1 MISVV
6 VCTYNRAGPLQRF
19 LARIGELG
27 SPRHDLPWEL
37 VVIDNNSSDGTRD
50 VVESM
55 RARLRVPVVYHF
67 EPCQGLSHARNAALR
82 NARYDILA
90 FTDDDCLFGS
100 DWLQS
105 IADEFAADASL
116 AILGGRVEAAPGLP
130 TELST
135 RRGRGRVEVKS
146 LADIRRNL
154 IGCNM
159 TLKRS
164 LLRGIEPF
172 DTRLGAGTP
181 CKAGEDSD
189 YIYRA
194 LRGGCRIVYSPDVMV
209 EHHHDR
215 TEEDAVRA
223 VRGNYLMGRGAF
235 YAKHLSRFDCNVA
248 RHAYWELRGLFR
260 RNERRSS
267 FGSLTRWQVLRGLFS
282 GGILWLRSGRSDSG
296 KVNG

>member
-27 SPRHDLPWEL
+27 PPRHELPWEVL
-37 VVIDNNSSDGTRD
+37 VIDNNSNDGTRE
-50 VVESM
+50 VVERM
-55 RARLRVPVVYHF
+55 RTQLPVPVAYHF
-67 EPCQGLSHARNAALR
+67 EPRQGLSHARNAALA

-135 RRGRGRVEVKS
+135 RRGRERVEVKT

-159 TLKRS
+159 ALKRP
-164 LLRGIEPF
+164 LLKEVGPF

-194 LRGGCRIVYSPDVMV
+194 LRSGRRILYSPDVLI
-209 EHHHDR
+209 EHAHDR
-215 TEEDAVRA
+215 TDEASVRA
-223 VRGNYLMGRGAF
+223 VRTNYLNGRGAF
-235 YAKHLSRFDCNVA
+235 YAKHLLRFDVSVA
-248 RHAYWELRGLFR
+248 RHLYWELRSLFG
-260 RNERRSS
+260 RNKRRSTDNIS
-267 FGSLTRWQVLRGLFS
+267 RWEVLRGLLS
-282 GGILWLRSGRSDSG
+282 GGMLWLRSRRAH

>member
-6 VCTYNRAGPLQRF
+6 VCTYNRASPLQRF
-19 LARIGELG
+19 LSRIGELG
-27 SPRHDLPWEL
+27 APRPDLPWEL
-37 VVIDNNSSDGTRD
+37 LVIDNNSNDGTRE
-50 VVESM
+50 VVERM
-55 RARLRVPVVYHF
+55 RARMSVPVAYHF
-67 EPCQGLSHARNAALR
+67 EPRQGLSHARNAALA

-105 IADEFAADASL
+105 IAHEFAADPGL

-130 TELST
+130 TDLST
-135 RRGRGRVEVKS
+135 RRGRERVEVKT

-159 TLKRS
+159 ALKRS
-164 LLRGIEPF
+164 LLADVGQF

-194 LRGGCRIVYSPDVMV
+194 LRNGRRILYSPDVLI
-209 EHHHDR
+209 EHAHDR
-215 TEEDAVRA
+215 TDEASVRA
-223 VRGNYLMGRGAF
+223 VRTNYLNGRGAF
-235 YAKHLSRFDCNVA
+235 YAKHLLRLDCSVA
-248 RHAYWELRGLFR
+248 RHAYWELRSLFR
-260 RNERRSS
+260 RSGKRSPDNIS
-267 FGSLTRWQVLRGLFS
+267 RWEVLRGLLS
-282 GGILWLRSGRSDSG
+282 GGLLWLRSRRPAR
-296 KVNG
+296 

>member
-27 SPRHDLPWEL
+27 TPRHDLPWEL

-55 RARLRVPVVYHF
+55 RAQLPVPIAYHF
-67 EPCQGLSHARNAALR
+67 EGRQGLSHARNAAFKA
-82 NARYDILA
+82 ARYDILA

-100 DWLQS
+100 DWLRS
-105 IADEFAADASL
+105 IAEEFTADPNL
-116 AILGGRVEAAPGLP
+116 AILGGRVEAGPGLP
-130 TELST
+130 SEIST
-135 RRGRGRVEVKS
+135 RRNRERVEVKS
-146 LADIRRNL
+146 LTDIRRNL

-159 TLKRS
+159 ALKRS
-164 LLRGIEPF
+164 VLKDVEPF

-194 LRGGCRIVYSPDVMV
+194 LRRGRRILYSPDVLV

-215 TEEDAVRA
+215 TGEDAVRA

-235 YAKHLSRFDCNVA
+235 YAKHLLLFDCNVA
-248 RHAYWELRGLFR
+248 RHAYWELRGLLR

-267 FGSLTRWQVLRGLFS
+267 FGSLTRWQVLRGLLS
-282 GGILWLRSGRSDSG
+282 GGVLWLRSGRADSD
-296 KVNG
+296 KVN

>member
-27 SPRHDLPWEL
+27 APRHDLPWEL
-37 VVIDNNSSDGTRD
+37 VVIDNNSGDDTRA
-50 VVESM
+50 VVERM
-55 RARLRVPVVYHF
+55 RAQLPVPIAYHF
-67 EPCQGLSHARNAALR
+67 EPRQGVSYARNAAFKA
-82 NARYDILA
+82 ARYDILA

-100 DWLQS
+100 DWLRT

-116 AILGGRVEAAPGLP
+116 AILGGRVEAGPGLP
-130 TELST
+130 VELST
-135 RRGRGRVEVKS
+135 RRGRERVEVKS
-146 LADIRRNL
+146 LTDIRRNL

-159 TLKRS
+159 ALKRS
-164 LLRGIEPF
+164 LLRDVGQF
-172 DTRLGAGTP
+172 DPRLGAGTP

-194 LRGGCRIVYSPDVMV
+194 LREGRRILYSPDVLI

-215 TEEDAVRA
+215 TEEGAVRA

-235 YAKHLSRFDCNVA
+235 YAKHLLHFDGYVA
-248 RHAYWELRGLFR
+248 RHAYWELLGLFR
-260 RNERRSS
+260 RKERRAIGNLSRWEALRWLLA
-267 FGSLTRWQVLRGLFS
+267 GSM
-282 GGILWLRSGRSDSG
+282 LWLRSGRVHDG
-296 KVNG
+296 KVN

>member
-27 SPRHDLPWEL
+27 SPRQTLPWEL
-37 VVIDNNSSDGTRD
+37 VVIDNNSNDDTRA
-50 VVESM
+50 VVERM
-55 RARLRVPVVYHF
+55 RALLPVPVAYHF
-67 EPCQGLSHARNAALR
+67 EPRQGLSHARNAALM
-82 NARYDILA
+82 NARYDIVA
-90 FTDDDCLFGS
+90 FTDDDCLF
-100 DWLQS
+100 DNEWLQG
-105 IADEFAADASL
+105 IAREFAADASL

-135 RRGRGRVEVKS
+135 RRGRERVEVKT
-146 LADIRRNL
+146 LTDIRRNL

-159 TLKRS
+159 ALKRS
-164 LLRGIEPF
+164 LLRDVGPF
-172 DTRLGAGTP
+172 DTRLGAGTS

-194 LRGGCRIVYSPDVMV
+194 LRSGRRILYCPDVLI

-215 TEEDAVRA
+215 TDEHAVRA

-235 YAKHLSRFDCNVA
+235 YAKHLLRFDGVVA

-260 RNERRSS
+260 HRERRSFAALS
-267 FGSLTRWQVLRGLFS
+267 RWQVLRGLLS
-282 GGILWLRSGRSDSG
+282 GGLRWLGTKRS

>member
-19 LARIGELG
+19 LVRIGELG
-27 SPRHDLPWEL
+27 TPRHDLPWEL

-55 RARLRVPVVYHF
+55 RAQLPVPVAYHF
-67 EPCQGLSHARNAALR
+67 EPRQGLSHARNAALKT
-82 NARYDILA
+82 ARYDILA
-90 FTDDDCLFGS
+90 FTDDDCLFGG
-100 DWLQS
+100 DWLQG
-105 IADEFAADASL
+105 IAGEFTADASL

-135 RRGRGRVEVKS
+135 RRGRERVEVKT
-146 LADIRRNL
+146 LTDIRRNL

-159 TLKRS
+159 ALKRS
-164 LLRGIEPF
+164 LLKDMEPF

-194 LRGGCRIVYSPDVMV
+194 LRRGRRILYSPDVLI
-209 EHHHDR
+209 EHAHDR
-215 TEEDAVRA
+215 TDEAAVRA
-223 VRGNYLMGRGAF
+223 VRSNYLLGRGAF
-235 YAKHLSRFDCNVA
+235 YAKHLLRFDGAVA
-248 RHAYWELRGLFR
+248 RHAYWELRSLFR
-260 RNERRSS
+260 RTPRRRSVDNIS
-267 FGSLTRWQVLRGLFS
+267 RWQVLRGLLS
-282 GGILWLRSGRSDSG
+282 GGVLWLRSGRADSD
-296 KVNG
+296 KVN

>member
-27 SPRHDLPWEL
+27 TPRHDLPWEL
-37 VVIDNNSSDGTRD
+37 VVIDNNSSDDTRG
-50 VVESM
+50 VVERM
-55 RARLRVPVVYHF
+55 RAQLPVPIAYHF
-67 EPCQGLSHARNAALR
+67 EPRQGLSHARNAALA
-82 NARYDILA
+82 NARYDIVA

-100 DWLQS
+100 DWLQN
-105 IADEFAADASL
+105 IADEFTGDAQL
-116 AILGGRVEAAPGLP
+116 AILGGRVEAGPGLP
-130 TELST
+130 AELST
-135 RRGRGRVEVKS
+135 RRGRERVEVKS
-146 LADIRRNL
+146 LTDIRRNL

-159 TLKRS
+159 ALKRS
-164 LLRGIEPF
+164 LLRDVGIF

-194 LRGGCRIVYSPDVMV
+194 LRDGRRILYSPNVLI

-215 TEEDAVRA
+215 TDENSVRA

-235 YAKHLSRFDCNVA
+235 YAKHLLRFDGYVA

-260 RNERRSS
+260 RSERRS
-267 FGSLTRWQVLRGLFS
+267 FGNLSHWQVVRGLLS
-282 GGILWLRSGRSDSG
+282 GGLLWLRSGRARGG
-296 KVNG
+296 KVN

>member
-27 SPRHDLPWEL
+27 PPRQELPWEL
-37 VVIDNNSSDGTRD
+37 LVIDNNSNDGTRE
-50 VVESM
+50 VVERM
-55 RARLRVPVVYHF
+55 RPQLPVPVAYHF
-67 EPCQGLSHARNAALR
+67 EPRQGLSHARNAALAH
-82 NARYDILA
+82 ARYDVLA

-105 IADEFAADASL
+105 IANEFAADASL

-135 RRGRGRVEVKS
+135 RRGRERVEVKM

-159 TLKRS
+159 ALKRS
-164 LLRGIEPF
+164 LLKDIGPF

-194 LRGGCRIVYSPDVMV
+194 LRSGRRILYSPDVLI
-209 EHHHDR
+209 EHAHDR
-215 TEEDAVRA
+215 SDEVAVRA
-223 VRGNYLMGRGAF
+223 IRTNYLKGRGAF
-235 YAKHLSRFDCNVA
+235 YAKHLLRFDGSVA
-248 RHAYWELRGLFR
+248 RHAYWELRGLWRGDR
-260 RNERRSS
+260 RQT
-267 FGSLTRWQVLRGLFS
+267 FASLSRWEVVRGLLS
-282 GGILWLRSGRSDSG
+282 GGILWLLSRREH

>member
-27 SPRHDLPWEL
+27 TPRHDLPWEL
-37 VVIDNNSSDGTRD
+37 VVIDNNSSDDTRN
-50 VVESM
+50 VVERM
-55 RARLRVPVVYHF
+55 RAQLPMPVAYHF
-67 EPCQGLSHARNAALR
+67 EPRQGLSYARNAALK

-105 IADEFAADASL
+105 IAGEFAADASL

-130 TELST
+130 TDLST
-135 RRGRGRVEVKS
+135 RRGRERVEVKT
-146 LADIRRNL
+146 LTDIRRNL

-159 TLKRS
+159 VLKRS
-164 LLRGIEPF
+164 LLRDVEPF

-194 LRGGCRIVYSPDVMV
+194 LRSGRRIIYSPDVLI
-209 EHHHDR
+209 EHAHDR
-215 TEEDAVRA
+215 ADEASVRA
-223 VRGNYLMGRGAF
+223 VRSNYLKGRGAF
-235 YAKHLSRFDCNVA
+235 YAKHLLRLDSSVA
-248 RHAYWELRGLFR
+248 RHAYWELRSIFR
-260 RNERRSS
+260 RSEGRSFDNIS
-267 FGSLTRWQVLRGLFS
+267 RWQVLGGLLS
-282 GGILWLRSGRSDSG
+282 GGMLWLRSKRD
-296 KVNG
+296 KVN

>member
-27 SPRHDLPWEL
+27 TPRHDLPWEL
-37 VVIDNNSSDGTRD
+37 VIIDNNSSDGTRD

-55 RARLRVPVVYHF
+55 RAQLPVPIAYHF
-67 EPCQGLSHARNAALR
+67 EPRQGLSHARNAALKT
-82 NARYDILA
+82 ARYDILA

-105 IADEFAADASL
+105 IAREFAADANL

-130 TELST
+130 VELST
-135 RRGRGRVEVKS
+135 RRGRERVEVKT
-146 LADIRRNL
+146 LTDIRRNL

-159 TLKRS
+159 ALKRS
-164 LLRGIEPF
+164 QLKDVGPF

-194 LRGGCRIVYSPDVMV
+194 LRGGRRIIYSPDVLI
-209 EHHHDR
+209 EHAHDR
-215 TEEDAVRA
+215 TDEAAVRA
-223 VRGNYLMGRGAF
+223 VRSNYLLGRGAF
-235 YAKHLSRFDCNVA
+235 YAKHLLRFDSSVA
-248 RHAYWELRGLFR
+248 RHAYWELRSLFR
-260 RNERRSS
+260 RGSNRSADNIS
-267 FGSLTRWQVLRGLFS
+267 RWQVLRGLLA
-282 GGILWLRSGRSDSG
+282 GGMVWLRSGRAGSD
-296 KVNG
+296 KVN

>member
-19 LARIGELG
+19 LARIGELER
-27 SPRHDLPWEL
+27 PRHELPWEL
-37 VVIDNNSSDGTRD
+37 LVIDNNSNDGTRE
-50 VVESM
+50 VVERM
-55 RARLRVPVVYHF
+55 RAQLPVPVAYHF
-67 EPCQGLSHARNAALR
+67 EPRQGLSHARNAALAH
-82 NARYDILA
+82 ARYDILA

-105 IADEFAADASL
+105 IANEFAADPGL

-135 RRGRGRVEVKS
+135 RRGRERVEVKM

-159 TLKRS
+159 SLKRS
-164 LLRGIEPF
+164 LLADVEPF

-194 LRGGCRIVYSPDVMV
+194 LRSGRRILYSPDVLI
-209 EHHHDR
+209 EHAHDR
-215 TEEDAVRA
+215 TDEVAVRA
-223 VRGNYLMGRGAF
+223 IRTNYLKGRGAF
-235 YAKHLSRFDCNVA
+235 YAKHLLRLDASVA
-248 RHAYWELRGLFR
+248 RHAYWELRGLWRGDRGQAFA
-260 RNERRSS
+260 
-267 FGSLTRWQVLRGLFS
+267 SLSRWQVVRGLLS
-282 GGILWLRSGRSDSG
+282 GGILWLRSRRAH